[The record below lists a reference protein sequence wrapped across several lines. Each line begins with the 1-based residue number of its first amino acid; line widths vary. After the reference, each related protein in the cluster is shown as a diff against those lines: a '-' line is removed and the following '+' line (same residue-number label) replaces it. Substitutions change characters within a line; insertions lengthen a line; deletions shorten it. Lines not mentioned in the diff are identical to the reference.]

1 MAFDPHRELHL
12 SLEDGTPLSVRSIRP
27 EDRDFIAE
35 AFRRLSPEARY
46 FRFWTRV
53 RELNP
58 RLIEEICSPDQ
69 KDHVAWVAR
78 HETREDIPGI
88 GGASFWRLK
97 EDPQAAEISF
107 TVADEFQGKGVAT
120 LLLAVLWEH
129 ALTLG
134 ISRFVGHVLHE
145 NISMRAWWDALGAME
160 QEAPRH
166 WLTTLILDE
175 DLLENNHAGNSLRL
189 RLAQVRTWMSEE
201 IALKD

>member
-1 MAFDPHRELHL
+1 MPFDPQRELAL
-12 SLEDGTPLSVRSIRP
+12 SLADGTPLLVRTIRP

-58 RLIEEICSPDQ
+58 RLVDQICTPDQ
-69 KDHVAWVAR
+69 KDHVGWVVL
-78 HETREDIPGI
+78 HQTRTDIPGI

-97 EDPQAAEISF
+97 EDPTAAEISF
-107 TVADEFQGKGVAT
+107 TVADEFQGRGVGT

-129 ALTLG
+129 ARTLG

-145 NISMRAWWDALGAME
+145 NITMRAWWDALGASE
-160 QEAPRH
+160 QEATRH
-166 WLTTLILDE
+166 WQTTLILDE
-175 DLLENNHAGNSLRL
+175 TLLENSPAGNSLRAYL
-189 RLAQVRTWMSEE
+189 ELVRTWM
-201 IALKD
+201 K